1 MSIKKRI
8 PKGCRRRVAVAY
20 QDSMRRGQV
29 VSETKGRL
37 NSRIGPYRKKIG
49 LAFSPVRLVR
59 RSSTHPFFARA
70 LVLWDHGFTFVGL
83 DISSPIGANTH
94 GRRW

>member
-37 NSRIGPYRKKIG
+37 NSRIGPSLSI
-49 LAFSPVRLVR
+49 
-59 RSSTHPFFARA
+59 FFLQVPNGHFDVILCQRY
-70 LVLWDHGFTFVGL
+70 
-83 DISSPIGANTH
+83 
-94 GRRW
+94 